1 MARAWVVCVDRP
13 EATGHVMW
21 LATEKKL
28 TLARILRRVVGTAR
42 AAVGRRDTEVVCRRR
57 GVTWSLDLDEGVQ
70 FALYMGLYERGTVAA
85 LRRLCPPDGIVLDIG
100 ANVGAQALPLAARLA
115 EGGRVIAVEPA
126 DQAYGRLRQN
136 IALNPSIVN
145 RVQPL
150 HLALVEEGGRVDE
163 RYLAS
168 WPLTASARRE
178 AVAAGH
184 KVHPVHQGAP
194 HNSTARAF
202 SLDAL
207 NGGFRV
213 DLIKL
218 DVDGHELTVLRRD
231 DGLARLEAI
240 VIFEF
245 YLFVLDELGESPHV
259 LSIFDEARSSLHN
272 QGSMAPIGPHRD
284 RLIRAIPHGGGINIV
299 ALPR

>member
-1 MARAWVVCVDRP
+1 
-13 EATGHVMW
+13 MW
-21 LATEKKL
+21 LATANKL

-42 AAVGRRDTEVVCRRR
+42 AAVGHRDTEVVCRRR

-163 RYLAS
+163 RYFAS

-184 KVHPVHQGAP
+184 RVHPVHQGAP
-194 HNSTARAF
+194 HDSTARGS

-207 NGGFRV
+207 VGELALARV

-218 DVDGHELTVLRRD
+218 DVDGHELAVLRGARD
-231 DGLARLEAI
+231 TLARMRPI
-240 VIFEF
+240 VVFEF
-245 YLFVLDELGESPHV
+245 CPYLLDELGESPHV
-259 LSIFDEARSSLHN
+259 LLSIFDEAHYSLHN
-272 QGSMAPIGPHRD
+272 QGSMARRSALIAIG
-284 RLIRAIPHGGGINIV
+284 
-299 ALPR
+299 